1 MTLAQSHDGVCTV
14 FWWDYFLIHSSQVW
28 VWCPI
33 HLYMMG
39 FGKEGS
45 CKCSYV
51 FVMFHGLPTTITI
64 QNSLGPFWFLLPS
77 PSVLPLRL
85 QLEWV
90 IVSGHT
96 TENVFGRELHD
107 DGYRNLF
114 ANPSIAKVIPTN
126 MYNNPRCFP
135 SQPSRTMPRLCLK
148 RAASATIGQIRLFA
162 QGSMWGKRG
171 KHVESK
177 EKIRIIGIILNSL
190 FG

>member
-1 MTLAQSHDGVCTV
+1 MGDSQWSHD
-14 FWWDYFLIHSSQVW
+14 
-28 VWCPI
+28 
-33 HLYMMG
+33 
-39 FGKEGS
+39 K
-45 CKCSYV
+45 
-51 FVMFHGLPTTITI
+51 
-64 QNSLGPFWFLLPS
+64 
-77 PSVLPLRL
+77 
-85 QLEWV
+85 
-90 IVSGHT
+90 
-96 TENVFGRELHD
+96 ENVFGRELHD

-114 ANPSIAKVIPTN
+114 VNPSIAKVIPTN

-190 FG
+190 LFG